1 MLYGPKNPDQQ
12 AELAGS
18 PAYANQ
24 FQANGLSTA
33 NGNAPWINGE
43 QDGSHQVL
51 PSAESGRE
59 GPLNIF
65 WRGQK
70 PYEEARVGR
79 VFNLRRPE
87 RYPVAV
93 LDAESV
99 NEGVLKPLS
108 CMLVFSSHI
117 TVHSRPWSQVGC
129 RKRTEDSDSK
139 WWSFLGSIVVGRD
152 SSDTFYDFST
162 AIADRCY
169 ATYSVRNKSLLI
181 DLGNLKELSYDSVTR
196 IVTVSPSTT
205 GGELNPYLARWGR
218 FFGGGQ

>member
-1 MLYGPKNPDQQ
+1 MLYGPKNPDQP
-12 AELAGS
+12 AALAGA

-24 FQANGLSTA
+24 FLATGHSTA
-33 NGNAPWINGE
+33 NGDAPWIKGE
-43 QDGSHQVL
+43 QGGSHQAP

-93 LDAESV
+93 LNAESV
-99 NEGVLKPLS
+99 NEGMFQLLVCL
-108 CMLVFSSHI
+108 LVFSSRI
-117 TVHSRPWSQVGC
+117 IVHSRPWSQVGC

-139 WWSFLGSIVVGRD
+139 WWSFLGSIVVG
-152 SSDTFYDFST
+152 SDRF
-162 AIADRCY
+162 RH
-169 ATYSVRNKSLLI
+169 
-181 DLGNLKELSYDSVTR
+181 
-196 IVTVSPSTT
+196 VSMISA
-205 GGELNPYLARWGR
+205 L
-218 FFGGGQ
+218 Q